1 MEENKL
7 KTVEQPR
14 DRVVLVGLSSP
25 VLKADSAD
33 EESMDEL
40 AALVE
45 TAGAVSVATVL
56 QNLPSPNPRSFIGEG
71 KVAEIKELIGSTEAT
86 MAIFDNDLSPSQ
98 MRVLTEDLGVQVLDR
113 SGLILDIF
121 AQRAKTKEGRLQVEL
136 AQYQYLLPRLI
147 GMWTHLE
154 RQAGTSGKGPIGSK
168 GPGETQLETDR
179 RHIHRKIDKLKED
192 LDEVRR
198 VRGTQRERRMK
209 NEIPVVAIVG
219 YTNAG
224 KSTLLN
230 RLLNEERA
238 MVSEIAGTTRDVIEE
253 CANIGGV
260 LFRFLVTAGIRP
272 TDDRLEQ
279 MGIQRTMSSIE
290 RARIVIHMVDAS
302 TLTGP
307 VPAPDFPLR
316 PGQKL
321 LTVVNKT
328 DKAPAAW
335 RLPEGV
341 VGISAKHGEGI
352 DALCDALRES
362 VDTEALY
369 HGDPVVSNSRH
380 YEALSAAREALGQ
393 ALDGLAHGL
402 PPDLLS
408 EEIRQ
413 VITHLGAI
421 TGRVAIAP
429 DEILQNIFSKF
440 CIGK

>member
-1 MEENKL
+1 MKKLCMLTAAALALMLLAGCSAQEEETEPL
-7 KTVEQPR
+7 P
-14 DRVVLVGLSSP
+14 
-25 VLKADSAD
+25 
-33 EESMDEL
+33 ESMDQETVL
-40 AALVE
+40 AAGEEILNQLLDGEYEAVYGEFREDIRADLTVE
-45 TAGAVSVATVL
+45 SVQELIESETQEAGTY
-56 QNLPSPNPRSFIGEG
+56 EG
-71 KVAEIKELIGSTEAT
+71 IEKADTIGSTEGEEHGIARFLCNFSEEDVEFADRTALRAT
-86 MAIFDNDLSPSQ
+86 MQRIAAEIDRLRSSFALGNAI
-98 MRVLTEDLGVQVLDR
+98 REGV
-113 SGLILDIF
+113 
-121 AQRAKTKEGRLQVEL
+121 A
-136 AQYQYLLPRLI
+136 
-147 GMWTHLE
+147 
-154 RQAGTSGKGPIGSK
+154 
-168 GPGETQLETDR
+168 
-179 RHIHRKIDKLKED
+179 
-192 LDEVRR
+192 
-198 VRGTQRERRMK
+198 
-209 NEIPVVAIVG
+209 VAIAGAPNV
-219 YTNAG
+219 G

-260 LFRFLVTAGIRP
+260 LFRFLDTAGIRP

-402 PPDLLS
+402 PTDLLS

-421 TGRVAIAP
+421 TGRGAIAP